1 MLFCRGV
8 CADYDISYAERT
20 VVQLDVTVTDT
31 IEIGRDELVQC
42 DVRNCENL
50 RGVEYRDHKK
60 VALSEVSEKA
70 LSIVNE
76 WLPRSTDPRGDL
88 RVPPLVICGHARSG
102 KSTALAHIFESLKAA
117 GMSPIIISFNGGSG
131 FMRQEKRNETQ
142 LEALLRVIACALNP
156 GMSDGDAKRVKCDGD
171 ALVQFL
177 PSGVVLLIDELNV
190 LGESLGSLGLD
201 QEVALF
207 LRKHFC
213 DAAGRYV
220 VVTSHVPLPLDGA
233 PASSVIGS
241 SSMGSTGS
249 TRGCK
254 VLPVATTTNPDEMRA
269 MHTLCSAITPSEIAL
284 YGANPALLFSIKVRG
299 EADPNI
305 RYSLGA
311 PSLKGELP
319 NEVLRQFVAELLEGQ
334 AEMSNLVLRKF
345 DMFSTSTAEG
355 KIRWP
360 LCYVER
366 ILHSIQGLWSSGEAP
381 EGLLAIRI
389 LIGQLGYD
397 AQKTET
403 GFDWEAI
410 VAIALT
416 LACLGVKYRIRRATF
431 VEALV
436 GDRSVEKVLVR
447 TLPPDVREVGR
458 ARDKISELLTTDCTL
473 GLFTPAY
480 SKFPIFDG
488 FIAYRST
495 GGNVDLVGVQM
506 KLGRAY
512 PDQDVPVGVQAGFLI
527 RGDAPEKGRGDARP
541 GWTYLDKGSIMHVLG
556 YSLGSLYPS
565 CWPKA

>member
-1 MLFCRGV
+1 M
-8 CADYDISYAERT
+8 
-20 VVQLDVTVTDT
+20 
-31 IEIGRDELVQC
+31 
-42 DVRNCENL
+42 
-50 RGVEYRDHKK
+50 
-60 VALSEVSEKA
+60 
-70 LSIVNE
+70 
-76 WLPRSTDPRGDL
+76 
-88 RVPPLVICGHARSG
+88 
-102 KSTALAHIFESLKAA
+102 
-117 GMSPIIISFNGGSG
+117 
-131 FMRQEKRNETQ
+131 
-142 LEALLRVIACALNP
+142 
-156 GMSDGDAKRVKCDGD
+156 
-171 ALVQFL
+171 
-177 PSGVVLLIDELNV
+177 
-190 LGESLGSLGLD
+190 
-201 QEVALF
+201 
-207 LRKHFC
+207 
-213 DAAGRYV
+213 
-220 VVTSHVPLPLDGA
+220 
-233 PASSVIGS
+233 
-241 SSMGSTGS
+241 GS

-269 MHTLCSAITPSEIAL
+269 MHRLCAAITPSEIAL

-305 RYSLGA
+305 RYSKSA
-311 PSLKGELP
+311 PNLDKEREETDL
-319 NEVLRQFVAELLEGQ
+319 VLRRFVAELLGGQ

-360 LCYVER
+360 LCYADR
-366 ILHSIQGLWSSGEAP
+366 ILGSIEELWVRIGREIPDAVV
-381 EGLLAIRI
+381 AIRTFI
-389 LIGQLGYD
+389 DQLRND

-416 LACLGVKYRIRRATF
+416 LACLGVKYRIRRADGAPPTF

-458 ARDKISELLTTDCTL
+458 ARDEISKLLTTDCTL

-512 PDQDVPVGVQAGFLI
+512 PGHDVPAGVQAGFLI
-527 RGDAPEKGRGDARP
+527 RGDAPEQGRGVARP

-556 YSLGSLYPS
+556 YSLESLYPS
-565 CWPKA
+565 SWPKA